1 MRHLSLTGLA
11 KIVEN
16 DNIQC
21 WQGVT
26 LFPVIIKN
34 LKIKGLPCSLILT
47 LPLTHYVILN
57 KSPPLSVPHF
67 LISLKKKKRT
77 KQKIIKITWLAY
89 LTEVL

>member
-11 KIVEN
+11 SIVEN

-26 LFPVIIKN
+26 MFPVIIKN
-34 LKIKGLPCSLILT
+34 LKIKGLSCSLVLILT
-47 LPLTHYVILN
+47 LTLTHYMILN

-67 LISLKKKKRT
+67 SQLKK
-77 KQKIIKITWLAY
+77 KIIKITWLAY